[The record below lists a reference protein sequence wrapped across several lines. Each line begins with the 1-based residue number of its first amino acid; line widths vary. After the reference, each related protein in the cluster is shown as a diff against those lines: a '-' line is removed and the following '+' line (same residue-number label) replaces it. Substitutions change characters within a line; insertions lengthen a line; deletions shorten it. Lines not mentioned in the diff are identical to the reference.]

1 MIKNRVNGI
10 DLLLF
15 PNLAGYKNI
24 THFVTTREGGVSPE
38 PYNTLN
44 LAFHTG
50 DQPRNVLKNR
60 LILAR
65 ALGIAPEDIVNGEQ
79 VHGANVAIVSEK
91 GLTPT
96 ATDGMVTNKP
106 GICLLVLVADCVP
119 LIFYDPRN
127 RAIGVAH
134 AGWKGTVAGI
144 SPKIVQTL
152 CREFNSKPEQLLVA
166 IGPSIGPCCYEV
178 QGDVVQ
184 TVQKTQ
190 PQSEQLLIRRG
201 DNWYFDLIRANE
213 AQLLAAGV
221 RKENIQTANL
231 CTRCHSKTFYS
242 ARASKGPTGRF
253 GVGIMLNP

>member
-1 MIKNRVNGI
+1 MIKTRVNGI
-10 DLLLF
+10 NLLLF

-24 THFVTTREGGVSPE
+24 THFITTREGGVSPE

-91 GLTPT
+91 GLTPA

-144 SPKIVQTL
+144 SQKIVQTL

-178 QGDVVQ
+178 QGDVVKIVRQ
-184 TVQKTQ
+184 ALPDSQ
-190 PQSEQLLIRRG
+190 QLLSQHQNR
-201 DNWYFDLIRANE
+201 WYLDLVKANE
-213 AQLLAAGV
+213 IQLLNAGV
-221 RKENIQTANL
+221 KQKNIQTANL